1 MFKTKLSILL
11 LISFIFLSCTKINVN
26 HESKRY
32 SIGYIGGEYDGLVLK
47 NLLTNNLSN
56 FGLYDNNSNY
66 KIESSI
72 SHSSELFITNLDN
85 TSDRMRVNSLLVTK
99 VYDVKFKCVTYKF
112 NENIS
117 QFYIFADSGRYIS
130 NNKAEKKIKEENTEE
145 LVKNFLNELMKSDNR
160 CRKMNE

>member
-1 MFKTKLSILL
+1 
-11 LISFIFLSCTKINVN
+11 
-26 HESKRY
+26 
-32 SIGYIGGEYDGLVLK
+32 
-47 NLLTNNLSN
+47 
-56 FGLYDNNSNY
+56 
-66 KIESSI
+66 
-72 SHSSELFITNLDN
+72 
-85 TSDRMRVNSLLVTK
+85 MRVNSLLVTK

-117 QFYIFADSGRYIS
+117 QFYIFADSDRYIS